1 MSKQVGEFESKFVSE
16 LDSGLLVT
24 EDTYG
29 GLEGWYYCVSKFPLS
44 GFHFRKVNDWNFFL
58 NF

>member
-29 GLEGWYYCVSKFPLS
+29 GLEG
-44 GFHFRKVNDWNFFL
+44 
-58 NF
+58 